1 MYPTS
6 PKITITVRMINNQ
19 IFQKEYGSPT
29 IILPDIFVAA
39 IITGDTKGN
48 NNIGNNTSLNLARIA
63 MPETKLAMAIIAQL
77 INKVVPMAIQ
87 GCDGKSI
94 IKNLKN
100 GMEEIREY
108 MKTWGIQD
116 ATRNEINNL
125 IAKAD
130 VKISQLN
137 INNEK
142 LLYFSELIRKRGY

>member
-1 MYPTS
+1 VIKSNKVYPTS

-39 IITGDTKGN
+39 IRTGETKGN

-100 GMEEIREY
+100 GMR
-108 MKTWGIQD
+108 
-116 ATRNEINNL
+116 INPSIIVRKINPL
-125 IAKAD
+125 IHF
-130 VKISQLN
+130 VRKINPRSIGAL
-137 INNEK
+137 INMENASNS
-142 LLYFSELIRKRGY
+142 FS